1 MSTVMNSM
9 IPNQLPRMDIESL
22 MLTGSKETQSKPSL
36 EDVIKQLLQELT
48 KSGSLDESSPLGKM
62 LAQHMQ
68 EKGIQGSRP
77 EDLKKGLESLI
88 SDKLGPN
95 FGAADSA
102 GLNGGSQQDL
112 MSKVLNGL
120 AKSSLDDLLSKQ
132 GEGTTFSQSDM
143 PMLEKIA
150 EFMDKFPKDFPP
162 PDSGSW
168 KNELKED
175 NYLSEQETGDFRA
188 ALDKLGSQLQA
199 NASEGSQG
207 LGQGG
212 GGFGLGDSGALG
224 NQNSP
229 GGAGQPLQGGSVDEL
244 AKLLSALI
252 EKGLEATLA
261 EGGNGGV
268 GNGQPQGAG
277 QHTLNSSAAE
287 TANALV
293 QALLQGGGLQTQAS
307 S

>member
-68 EKGIQGSRP
+68 EKGIQGSGP

-120 AKSSLDDLLSKQ
+120 GKSYLDDLLSKQ

-175 NYLSEQETGDFRA
+175 NYLSEKETGDFRA

-212 GGFGLGDSGALG
+212 GGGGLGDPAGLG
-224 NQNSP
+224 NQSSP
-229 GGAGQPLQGGSVDEL
+229 GGVQGGSVDEL

-293 QALLQGGGLQTQAS
+293 QALLQGGGLQTEAS